1 MKASTLKIVIFL
13 ITSLFYISNI
23 RAQTNSNCPCCTT
36 TLQQFDFWVGDW
48 MVYDTT
54 GNKVGENS
62 ISKIENNCALVEHWK
77 GAQGGTGTSMNY
89 YDKTDKTW
97 NQLWIDSK
105 GSILKL
111 KGQLKAGKMVLRSE
125 LQKGQKIDWY
135 YNQITWTP
143 NKDGSVSQ
151 LWEVYNK
158 QDQLLNTLFLGI
170 YKKQ

>member
-1 MKASTLKIVIFL
+1 
-13 ITSLFYISNI
+13 
-23 RAQTNSNCPCCTT
+23 
-36 TLQQFDFWVGDW
+36 

-77 GAQGGTGTSMNY
+77 GALGGTGTSMNY
-89 YDKTDKTW
+89 YDKTDNTW